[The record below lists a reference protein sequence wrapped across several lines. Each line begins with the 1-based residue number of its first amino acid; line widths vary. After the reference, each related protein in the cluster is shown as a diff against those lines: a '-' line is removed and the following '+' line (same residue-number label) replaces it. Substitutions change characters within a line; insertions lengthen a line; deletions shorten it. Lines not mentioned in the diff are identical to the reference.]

1 MGKEI
6 FQRAE
11 ALLGTEAME
20 RISEQRVII
29 FGTGGV
35 GSWCAEALVRTG
47 VRLLTIVDFDC
58 VDVTNINRQLMA
70 TTQTVGQPKVEALRK
85 RLLEINPDAEIT
97 ALQKTFSE
105 ETADEFDLDKY
116 DYIIDAID
124 SLKDKALLILK
135 ACETEARLFSSMG
148 AALKLDSTKI
158 QVAEFWK
165 VKGDPLARALR
176 NCFKKEKT
184 FPRHKFQCVY
194 SDEAG
199 QKPTANSQQLAK
211 GSLVHITATFG
222 MTLAGLIIQDIR
234 RLVLLLVL
242 MMTLGIHAQNTD
254 QKRQDIDL
262 DSPTFVPTVK
272 VGKVLE
278 NGDSIQ
284 YMEMNNVYVYPPITF
299 SSKKQQQAYNR
310 LVKNVKIVLPIAK
323 EARAIMME
331 TAEFLET
338 LPDKK
343 ARDAHMKLVEKS
355 IMKEYKPRMKKLTY
369 SQGKLLIKLIYRESN
384 SSGYELIQAFL
395 GPVRAGFYQAFAW
408 AFGASLKKKYDPE
421 GVDRLTER
429 VVLMVEAGQI

>member
-105 ETADEFDLDKY
+105 ETADEFELDKY

-176 NCFKKEKT
+176 NRFKKEKT

-421 GVDRLTER
+421 GIDRLTER